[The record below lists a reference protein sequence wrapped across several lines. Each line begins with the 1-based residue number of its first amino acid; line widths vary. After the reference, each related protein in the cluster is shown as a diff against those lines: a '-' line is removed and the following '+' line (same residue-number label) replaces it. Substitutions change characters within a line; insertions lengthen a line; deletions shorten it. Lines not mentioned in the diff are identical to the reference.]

1 MNSDPTALENN
12 GGNDMIAAVTVM
24 GYDAY
29 MTALEAI
36 KNANSAEP
44 SAVMAALPTTTYEGI
59 SGSISFNEIGDA
71 NRDAA
76 YIKTANVA
84 TGTWD
89 FVAVQKVSA

>member
-1 MNSDPTALENN
+1 
-12 GGNDMIAAVTVM
+12 
-24 GYDAY
+24 
-29 MTALEAI
+29 
-36 KNANSAEP
+36 
-44 SAVMAALPTTTYEGI
+44 MAALPTTAYEGI